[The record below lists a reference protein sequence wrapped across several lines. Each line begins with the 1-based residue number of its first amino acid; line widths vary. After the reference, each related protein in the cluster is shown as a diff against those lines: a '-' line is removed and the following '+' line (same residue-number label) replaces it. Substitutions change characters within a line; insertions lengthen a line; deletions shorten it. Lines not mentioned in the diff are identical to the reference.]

1 MKQCKNCLSED
12 LMILITTSEYS
23 LIKCNSC
30 AFFFK
35 DIGET
40 NYESLQERDYTCF
53 NYDRKNEVIELD
65 SIIRKFCKKN
75 KIRVLEI
82 GSGTSAILNELDKF
96 GYDVFGVEPSKA
108 AIKISKEVFPHIEV
122 INDYF
127 TSGLIAKEVD
137 VMLLNDVV
145 EHLEPNNPLFKE
157 ISDFMGL
164 GTLLLIKSGNPLSLN
179 AQLFISHWRY
189 TEAKQH
195 ISFYSLKALKKFCE
209 KLNLNLVKHYKF
221 QHAYGGLHLLI
232 YLKNIL
238 IFFLMKFRIDTLL
251 KRNFSIEL
259 ANDHFIAVIKKN
271 IF

>member
-1 MKQCKNCLSED
+1 MKVCKNCLSED
-12 LMILITTSEYS
+12 LMILINTSEYS

-35 DIGET
+35 NIGET
-40 NYESLQERDYTCF
+40 NYESLQEEDFTCL

-82 GSGTSAILNELDKF
+82 GSGTSSILDELKKL
-96 GYDVFGVEPSKA
+96 GYDVIGVEPSKVS
-108 AIKISKEVFPHIEV
+108 IKISKEVFPHIEV

-137 VMLLNDVV
+137 IILLYDVV
-145 EHLEPNNPLFKE
+145 EIFEP
-157 ISDFMGL
+157 
-164 GTLLLIKSGNPLSLN
+164 N

-189 TEAKQH
+189 VLVESH
-195 ISFYSLKALKKFCE
+195 ISFYSQKALKKFCE
-209 KLNLNLVKHYKF
+209 KVDLNLIKYYKF
-221 QHAYGGLHLLI
+221 QHAYGGLRFLKF
-232 YLKNIL
+232 LKNIFKFIL
-238 IFFLMKFRIDTLL
+238 KIFCIDTLL